1 MRSVKES
8 KWNLLKTREAYPKK
22 GGLFFYMAFQ
32 EKSKV
37 LTGEEIEKS
46 ITRIAHEI
54 LEKNQKDLER
64 LVIIG
69 IMTRGAILAQR
80 LRQAI
85 QKISGRDFPV
95 GTLDITLYRDDLTQ
109 ISHSPVVHET
119 RIDFDITD
127 RKIILVDD
135 VLFTGRTVR
144 CALDELIDFGRP
156 QTVQLAVLIDR
167 GHRDF
172 PIRADYVG
180 KNLPTSLQEII
191 QVRFRETDSVEEVVI
206 EERVS

>member
-1 MRSVKES
+1 MTFK
-8 KWNLLKTREAYPKK
+8 
-22 GGLFFYMAFQ
+22 

-37 LTGEEIEKS
+37 LDGDGIDKA
-46 ITRIAHEI
+46 IKRIAHEI
-54 LEKNQKDLER
+54 LEKNRGSLDH

-69 IMTRGAILAQR
+69 IMRRGSTLAQR
-80 LRQAI
+80 L
-85 QKISGRDFPV
+85 QKEVHRIEGVSLPL

-109 ISHSPVVHET
+109 IAQNPIVHET

-127 RKIILVDD
+127 QKVVLVDD

-156 QTVQLAVLIDR
+156 RAVQFAVLIDR

-180 KNLPTSLQEII
+180 KNLPTSLQEIV
-191 QVRFRETDSVEEVVI
+191 QVRLVEVDGVDEVVI
-206 EERVS
+206 EEKQR